1 LGYVTFDV
9 RCRSLTFDAD
19 NPIAAKLEITAYLT
33 ATEKAA
39 KEQGICPA
47 RTGNLNQL

>member
-19 NPIAAKLEITAYLT
+19 NPIAAKLEIAAYLT
-33 ATEKAA
+33 ATEKTVYITRNGHTR
-39 KEQGICPA
+39 Q
-47 RTGNLNQL
+47 